1 MSISSPSLNFFGSVS
16 CCHQLALLP
25 KAAGYWT
32 IADSFQQIPWGQGY
46 LHWASSGSGQIN
58 TSPENKAFPE
68 SCQTGWRETI
78 LWGWR
83 FWGNSTSFLPPLVH
97 IRLLVYNSCAG
108 CKTTHFQCCYGT
120 WRMGEGQAKTP
131 KLTVLS
137 KIQLFFLNKYSS
149 NFRVTLVN
157 FQVSEKVDFDNPYQ
171 YFHCFY
177 GRV

>member
-1 MSISSPSLNFFGSVS
+1 
-16 CCHQLALLP
+16 
-25 KAAGYWT
+25 
-32 IADSFQQIPWGQGY
+32 
-46 LHWASSGSGQIN
+46 
-58 TSPENKAFPE
+58 
-68 SCQTGWRETI
+68 
-78 LWGWR
+78 
-83 FWGNSTSFLPPLVH
+83 
-97 IRLLVYNSCAG
+97 
-108 CKTTHFQCCYGT
+108 
-120 WRMGEGQAKTP
+120 MGEGQAKTP